1 MSDLKLS
8 RQANAILAPYP
19 SSPQVAGMIMPF
31 AGSSA
36 PSGWAICNGSE
47 VSIASYGQLN
57 ARIGTTWNLCT
68 NPLTGIAYGAPAGGN
83 FRLPDLRGTFLRG
96 VGDFAGADAYNTAN
110 DVVLGVYKADQFQ
123 AHFHS
128 LGLVQDTNL
137 VTTGGS
143 INTVHGSAGTRDY
156 SGTAI
161 GTVAGAAIANS
172 TLTTGTP
179 RVGYE
184 TAPKQVGI
192 NYLIKLYDDA
202 GSIVMAGS
210 PFIGSEF
217 QPSPL
222 TITGNNTLSLSK
234 FYTISDAAPTTQTL
248 PAATGSNGVITVE
261 NTGTALVTVDG
272 NGSETING
280 IANQIIGQYASLKLR
295 DYAAGKWIVMH

>member
-1 MSDLKLS
+1 
-8 RQANAILAPYP
+8 
-19 SSPQVAGMIMPF
+19 MPF

-36 PSGWAICNGSE
+36 PSGWAICDGSE
-47 VSIASYGQLN
+47 VSIASYGQLYG
-57 ARIGTTWNLCT
+57 RIGTTWNLCT
-68 NPLTGIAYGAPAGGN
+68 NPLTGGVNGAPAGGN

-96 VGDFAGADAYNTAN
+96 VGDFADNTK
-110 DVVLGVYKADQFQ
+110 DTTLGGFQADQFQ
-123 AHFHS
+123 IHAHDI
-128 LGLVQDTNL
+128 VTN
-137 VTTGGS
+137 GGS
-143 INTVHGSAGTRDY
+143 GGSAKWVASLTNGGAPNPTPQNGFVSSSNTGSYGT
-156 SGTAI
+156 
-161 GTVAGAAIANS
+161 
-172 TLTTGTP
+172 
-179 RVGYE
+179 E
-184 TAPKQVGI
+184 TRPQNVGI

-234 FYTISDAAPTTQTL
+234 FYTISSAAPTTQTL